1 MGRQSLIHYPRAGG
15 AAHLACSPS
24 RNAGLSHFSASSW
37 IRLLIGT
44 FLIQDLS
51 SYIIARTLGVVDA
64 VKASTNDKPAVP
76 MTGISP
82 PSILIEDMS
91 ALTSDLTDSHESIIT
106 PSDSITSTDEELGGL
121 AAFASLDV
129 SMFSNEKLS
138 GVGVF
143 SPASSRPSS
152 PVLSRRK
159 LRESKSPKAEMNML
173 PEIEGLSVRKRV
185 RYGGDENGGE

>member
-1 MGRQSLIHYPRAGG
+1 
-15 AAHLACSPS
+15 
-24 RNAGLSHFSASSW
+24 
-37 IRLLIGT
+37 
-44 FLIQDLS
+44 
-51 SYIIARTLGVVDA
+51 
-64 VKASTNDKPAVP
+64 
-76 MTGISP
+76 
-82 PSILIEDMS
+82 
-91 ALTSDLTDSHESIIT
+91 LTPDLTDSHESIIT

-159 LRESKSPKAEMNML
+159 LKESKSPKAEMNML
-173 PEIEGLSVRKRV
+173 PEIDGSSVRKRI
-185 RYGGDENGGE
+185 RHGGDKNGGE